1 MGLPRQRTKWDRPGA
16 GGLPHTL
23 FLELG
28 AWGVFLARTLQE
40 SLPSGLWDNCLL
52 KERKFCSRGPESIFP
67 SGTELRYQATLG
79 FPRAEIPETTS
90 H

>member
-1 MGLPRQRTKWDRPGA
+1 MGLPMQRTKWDRPGA

-40 SLPSGLWDNCLL
+40 SLPSGLWDNGASS
-52 KERKFCSRGPESIFP
+52 RKGNFAVEDRSLFSPLAQG
-67 SGTELRYQATLG
+67 
-79 FPRAEIPETTS
+79 
-90 H
+90 